1 MNRFLNNDITRMS
14 YSNSFNLKK
23 KEFDSN
29 DKNINEEIKGNHI
42 QNYKFLYKNLKQ
54 ENSELKKKINMVLE
68 KDKKIYELQL
78 NIDKL
83 KKIILKYDE
92 DYKIFEKYSTEN
104 ESLKKNNS
112 KLNIKLK
119 ALIKKISIFKNVESE
134 NETLKKQVKT
144 IKQENETLQNKVKDL
159 ENINDI
165 IKKKLIKSI
174 NKKE

>member
-29 DKNINEEIKGNHI
+29 NKNINQEIKGNHV

-68 KDKKIYELQL
+68 KDKKIYELEL

-92 DYKIFEKYSTEN
+92 DYKIFEKY
-104 ESLKKNNS
+104 L
-112 KLNIKLK
+112 
-119 ALIKKISIFKNVESE
+119 VDD
-134 NETLKKQVKT
+134 
-144 IKQENETLQNKVKDL
+144 LQ
-159 ENINDI
+159 
-165 IKKKLIKSI
+165 SHSSQ
-174 NKKE
+174 